1 MERIYYS
8 KPSITEKEIKYVD
21 DAVRAIDGEKRYWYI
36 DEFEKKFREYLRSKF
51 SVATSSCTGAIILAL
66 ATIGLK
72 PNDEVILADINWIAS
87 AAPITYFG
95 AKPVFVDI
103 LPDSWCI
110 SPEKAEEAITPK
122 TKAIIATHLYGNLAE
137 MDRIMEIA
145 RKHNLFVIED
155 AAEALG
161 SEYKGKKAGS
171 IGDFGVFSFHATKM
185 CTCGEGGMLVTN
197 NEEFSKKAR
206 ILNDHGRN
214 PEIKKLL
221 FPDRIGYKYKMSN
234 MQAALGLAQLER
246 INELLSRK
254 IEIFQEYKK
263 HLSGLPV
270 KINPQPEYTKN
281 SFWMPTVIFDK
292 SLKIHSEELINLFQG
307 ENIDARPFFYPLSS
321 LPMFQK
327 KEENAVSYDIASH
340 AINLPSYHD
349 LTNEQIAYVCNLLK
363 NFLKK
368 KGIQS

>member
-1 MERIYYS
+1 MQRIYYS
-8 KPSITEKEIKYVD
+8 KPSITEREVKYVED
-21 DAVRAIDGEKRYWYI
+21 SVRAISGEKRYWYI
-36 DEFEKKFREYLRSKF
+36 DEFEKRFQEYLGSKF
-51 SVATSSCTGAIILAL
+51 SMATSSCTGAIVLAL
-66 ATIGLK
+66 AAIGLK

-87 AAPITYFG
+87 AVPITYFG

-110 SPEKAEEAITPK
+110 NPEKIEGAITPK
-122 TKAIIATHLYGNLAE
+122 TKVIIATHLYGNLAE
-137 MDRIMEIA
+137 MDKIMEIA
-145 RKHNLFVIED
+145 RRHNLIVIED

-161 SEYKGKKAGS
+161 SEYKGKRTGS

-185 CTCGEGGMLVTN
+185 VTCGEGGMLVTN

-246 INELLSRK
+246 INELLDKK
-254 IEIFQEYKK
+254 IKIFHEYKK
-263 HLSGLPV
+263 NLSGLP
-270 KINPQPEYTKN
+270 IEMNPQPEYTKN
-281 SFWMPTVIFDK
+281 SFWMPTIVFDK
-292 SLKIHSEELINLFQG
+292 STGIQSEELINLFQ
-307 ENIDARPFFYPLSS
+307 ENNIDARPFFYPLSS
-321 LPMFQK
+321 LPMFREK
-327 KEENAVSYDIASH
+327 KENILSYDISSR

-349 LTNEQIAYVCNLLK
+349 LTNEQIKYVCDLLK

-368 KGIQS
+368 KEKK